1 MNNLDKYFD
10 VHGFTKREYGER
22 IRRIIDGI
30 ESSLL
35 EDEEMRSYFACE
47 LNSASDLY
55 IMFKEY
61 VDNWLL
67 LNLIP
72 SECHDIGDMEMYNIM
87 TDGEIYKAW
96 TTDLFNRLKQ

>member
-1 MNNLDKYFD
+1 MANLDKYFES
-10 VHGFTKREYGER
+10 HKYIECEYGER

-35 EDEEMRSYFACE
+35 EHEEMCSYFACE
-47 LNSASDLY
+47 LNSDSDLY

-61 VDNWLL
+61 VDNWLI

-72 SECHDIGDMEMYNIM
+72 SECSGVGDMEMYNIM

-96 TTDLFNRLKQ
+96 TTDLFNRLKG

>member
-1 MNNLDKYFD
+1 MDNLEKFFD

-22 IRRIIDGI
+22 IRHIIDVI
-30 ESSLL
+30 ECSLL
-35 EDEEMRSYFACE
+35 EHEEMRSYFACE
-47 LNSASDLY
+47 LNSDSDLY

-72 SECHDIGDMEMYNIM
+72 SECHGVGDLEMYNIM
-87 TDGEIYKAW
+87 TDGGIYKAW
-96 TTDLFNRLKQ
+96 TTDLFNRLKR